1 MQTRKNFEIGHFSR
15 SVKLFSYGKVS
26 EVVARRCSVKK
37 VFLKM
42 LQNSQENTYAR
53 ACFLNKVASFR
64 PAQNFI
70 KKASLAHI
78 ISREFYEIFKN
89 NFFRENL
96 RWLIL
101 KFTDDNILD
110 TLTIFHCVF
119 LSKIN
124 DTTDAFNVYNS
135 EAAIRRCS

>member
-15 SVKLFSYGKVS
+15 SVKLFSYCKVS
-26 EVVARRCSVKK
+26 EAVARRCSVKK

-42 LQNSQENTYAR
+42 LQNSQENTCAR
-53 ACFLNKVASFR
+53 VCFLNKVASFR

-70 KKASLAHI
+70 KTSLAQM
-78 ISREFYEIFKN
+78 ISCEFYEIFKN

-110 TLTIFHCVF
+110 TLTIIHCVF

>member
-1 MQTRKNFEIGHFSR
+1 
-15 SVKLFSYGKVS
+15 
-26 EVVARRCSVKK
+26 
-37 VFLKM
+37 M

-70 KKASLAHI
+70 KKASLAHM
-78 ISREFYEIFKN
+78 ISCEFYEIFKN